1 MLKEPGELPTVAR
14 RIAAGEMLLGGAS
27 DDMVTKELGLSKAT
41 VRRYRALIELR
52 GLEALKRM
60 GVGGRESALGTDGYA
75 WLGTALRES
84 ARVYGFESDGW
95 TNSRV
100 RLLIER
106 KFGVRFSRV
115 YVWQLVTNLGL
126 GNVLRKSRR

>member
-1 MLKEPGELPTVAR
+1 MLKQPSELPTIAR
-14 RIAAGEMLLGGAS
+14 RIAAGELLLTGAS
-27 DDMVTKELGLSKAT
+27 DDMVMNELRLSKVT
-41 VRRYRALIELR
+41 VRRYRKLVESG
-52 GLEALKRM
+52 GLDALKLM
-60 GVGGRESALGTDGYA
+60 GVGGRESALGAEGYLQIA
-75 WLGTALRES
+75 AVLQES

-95 TNSRV
+95 TNARV

-126 GNVLRKSRR
+126 GHVLTKSRR

>member
-1 MLKEPGELPTVAR
+1 MLKQSSELPTIAR
-14 RIAAGEMLLGGAS
+14 RIAAGELLLTGAS
-27 DDMVTKELGLSKAT
+27 DDMVMNELRLSKVT
-41 VRRYRALIELR
+41 VRRYRKLVESG
-52 GLEALKRM
+52 GLDALKLM
-60 GVGGRESALGTDGYA
+60 GVGGRESALGADGYLQIA
-75 WLGTALRES
+75 AVLQES

-95 TNSRV
+95 TNARV

-126 GNVLRKSRR
+126 GHVLTKSRR

>member
-1 MLKEPGELPTVAR
+1 MLKQPSELPTIAR
-14 RIAAGEMLLGGAS
+14 RIAAGELLLTGAS
-27 DDMVTKELGLSKAT
+27 DDMVMNELRLSKVT
-41 VRRYRALIELR
+41 VRRYRKLVESG
-52 GLEALKRM
+52 GLDALKLM
-60 GVGGRESALGTDGYA
+60 GVGGRESALGADGYLQIA
-75 WLGTALRES
+75 AVLQES

-95 TNSRV
+95 TNARV

-126 GNVLRKSRR
+126 GHVLTKSRR

>member
-1 MLKEPGELPTVAR
+1 MLKQPSELPTIAR
-14 RIAAGEMLLGGAS
+14 RIAAGELLLTGAS
-27 DDMVTKELGLSKAT
+27 DDMVMKELRLSKVT
-41 VRRYRALIELR
+41 VRRYRKLVESG
-52 GLEALKRM
+52 GLDALKLM
-60 GVGGRESALGTDGYA
+60 GVGGRESALGADGYLQIA
-75 WLGTALRES
+75 AVLQES

-95 TNSRV
+95 TNARV

-126 GNVLRKSRR
+126 GHVLTKSRR

>member
-1 MLKEPGELPTVAR
+1 MLKQSSELPTIAR
-14 RIAAGEMLLGGAS
+14 RIAAGELLLTGAS
-27 DDMVTKELGLSKAT
+27 DDMVMNELRLSKVT
-41 VRRYRALIELR
+41 VRRYRKLVESG
-52 GLEALKRM
+52 GLDALKLM
-60 GVGGRESALGTDGYA
+60 GVGGRESALGAEGYLQIA
-75 WLGTALRES
+75 AVLQES

-95 TNSRV
+95 TNARV

-126 GNVLRKSRR
+126 GHVLTKSRR